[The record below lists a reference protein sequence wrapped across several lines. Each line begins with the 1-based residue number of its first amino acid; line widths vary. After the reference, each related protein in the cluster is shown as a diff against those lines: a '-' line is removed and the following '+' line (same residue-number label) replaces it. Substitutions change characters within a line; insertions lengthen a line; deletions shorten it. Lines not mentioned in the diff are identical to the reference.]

1 MRGRDSFQSF
11 WTVIGA
17 KEREREG
24 WGLGRRW
31 LLIQQIHTTIKLS
44 RLWRWVGRLGGRA
57 TGEERAGDSRGVAL
71 AVELIGK
78 KKEEYNTSWP

>member
-1 MRGRDSFQSF
+1 MRTGGTRGRDSFLSF
-11 WTVIGA
+11 WAAIGA
-17 KEREREG
+17 KKREREG

-44 RLWRWVGRLGGRA
+44 RLWQWGGSSGGRA

-71 AVELIGK
+71 AVKLIDK
-78 KKEEYNTSWP
+78 KMKE